1 MRIARIIVAI
11 AVLAMAGCSRT
22 PKVETDPASGRVDV
36 DVERPNQREGWSATL
51 SPVGGSGVS
60 GTASASE
67 MGDATHAT
75 ITIRGARAGGTHP
88 WHIHEGTCGDANAPV
103 VGPASAYPP
112 LTVGSGGTATAQAH
126 VPVELNEAKN
136 YIVNVHASPTNL
148 GTIVACGD
156 LDD

>member
-1 MRIARIIVAI
+1 MRSAYLAAAALLAVAS
-11 AVLAMAGCSRT
+11 CSQV
-22 PKVETDPASGRVDV
+22 PKVETDPETGRVDV
-36 DVERPNQREGWSATL
+36 DVEAPGAEESWSANL

-60 GTASASE
+60 GTATARG

-75 ITIRGARAGGTHP
+75 VSISGARSGGVHP

-112 LTVGSGGTATAQAH
+112 LNVGSGGTATAQAH
-126 VPVELNEAKN
+126 IPVELNEARR
-136 YIVNVHASPTNL
+136 YIVNVHASPSNM
-148 GTIVACGD
+148 GTIIACGV